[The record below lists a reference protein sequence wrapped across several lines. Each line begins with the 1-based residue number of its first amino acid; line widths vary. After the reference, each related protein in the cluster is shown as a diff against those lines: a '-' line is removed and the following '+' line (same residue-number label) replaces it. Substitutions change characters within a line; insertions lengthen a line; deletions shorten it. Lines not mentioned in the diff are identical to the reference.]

1 MKRAVA
7 LALLGLLAPLLLGIN
22 FIGPRTESNNWTIRI
37 DQRMRAAAARIR
49 GRKIIFVGGS
59 NLIFGLRAGSLS
71 RRIGLPVVN
80 YGLTAGVGA
89 DVIAERASEL
99 IGPDDVVVLATE
111 VVHYPLIEYRNSIRG
126 EFLDYVAREHQLF
139 GLALARERC
148 TMLREALQKRIMSLR
163 PHYREAPISPY
174 SLEALGPDGSLR
186 FPRPENHMAFKVTAP
201 GLDGSDADF
210 ARSVAARAFVT
221 LQEKC
226 LQRHATL
233 AVMPPLHLTAPRA
246 DASQLVDR
254 ERRWLALATADG
266 AVQLLGPGE
275 TSLECRFGYDSDYH
289 LNDAGVE
296 IMERRLATA
305 LAWLLKSEA
314 GPQVQ
319 WERMA
324 APNGGAKVM
333 QASIKS
339 SALGAGK

>member
-1 MKRAVA
+1 
-7 LALLGLLAPLLLGIN
+7 LLGLLAPLLLGIN
-22 FIGPRTESNNWTIRI
+22 FIGPRMESNNWMIRI
-37 DQRMRAAAARIR
+37 DQRTRAAAARIR

-71 RRIGLPVVN
+71 SRIGYPVVN
-80 YGLTAGVGA
+80 YGLPAGVGA

-111 VVHYPLIEYRNSIRG
+111 TVHYPLIEYRSSSIRG
-126 EFLDYVAREHQLF
+126 EFIAYVARERQLF
-139 GLALARERC
+139 GLAFARERC
-148 TMLREALQKRIMSLR
+148 TILREALQKRIMSLQ
-163 PHYREAPISPY
+163 PHYRDAPISPY

-186 FPRPENHMAFKVTAP
+186 FPRPENHMALKVTAP
-201 GLDGSDADF
+201 GLDGSDADV

-226 LQRHATL
+226 RQRHATL
-233 AVMPPLHLTAPRA
+233 AVMPPFHLTAPRT
-246 DASQLVDR
+246 DASLLVDR

-275 TSLECRFGYDSDYH
+275 TSLESRFGYDSDYH

-296 IMERRLATA
+296 IMEKRLATA
-305 LAWLLKSEA
+305 LTRLLKSET
-314 GPQVQ
+314 GPQVHL
-319 WERMA
+319 ERTA
-324 APNGGAKVM
+324 APNGGANVM

-339 SALGAGK
+339 SALGVGK